1 MKWDGF
7 REHYKYCETLPQL
20 FSDVP
25 VMALTATATIEVT
38 HKLSTILN
46 HPIIVQSSMNRPNI
60 FLAVH
65 RCNLK
70 KSGGQSISFSLDHRD
85 FNEFADR
92 VSSMVKNES
101 SIVYTDFAT
110 HVGPIVLALR
120 DRGVNAIG
128 YYGKMKE
135 SEKREAYIRWKSG
148 EVPVIVATRAFG
160 LGINKENVRF
170 VFRNGLPP
178 SISAW
183 AQELGRAGR
192 DGEKAE
198 AHIFYCD
205 EDIHHVGFWS
215 GDLARHN

>member
-1 MKWDGF
+1 MSSVRDRSSRSG
-7 REHYKYCETLPQL
+7 TVP
-20 FSDVP
+20 DVP
-25 VMALTATATIEVT
+25 G
-38 HKLSTILN
+38 H
-46 HPIIVQSSMNRPNI
+46 
-60 FLAVH
+60 LAP
-65 RCNLK
+65 
-70 KSGGQSISFSLDHRD
+70 
-85 FNEFADR
+85 
-92 VSSMVKNES
+92 M
-101 SIVYTDFAT
+101 

-148 EVPVIVATRAFG
+148 RVPVIVAFG

-215 GDLARHN
+215 GDLARHNRICEIADTTKTFSEAMQFCYSHLSGCCRRKVLE